1 MTKDFIAKRNNRQQN
16 TRREQLSPQEW
27 AEKKQ
32 LEKESVYQLIDST
45 AEEISENPDKLKA
58 FLDVQ
63 ARMDK
68 YSSANALLIYSQLPE
83 ATRLKDFAG
92 WGEDNVRVK
101 KGAKSIS
108 ILEPVEY
115 TKSDGSQGISYNVK
129 KMFDVSQTNG
139 KKQPAPTLN
148 RDTDDIIAVMV
159 DTSPVNVELIDE
171 MPQPGMGSTRTRI
184 KPSISSA
191 ALMTALS
198 WYKTLHRSLRL
209 LSFPFRATATVAEIW
224 DSRLSASVIWYAR
237 SSVLKPRALRST
249 VFPPTGRIWTR
260 KLSVPNCHRCVPL
273 WARSLPAFPMSFI
286 VRSRSAQKT
295 VRDNRRCF
303 P

>member
-68 YSSANALLIYSQLPE
+68 YSSANALLIYSQLPD

-171 MPQPGMGSTRTRI
+171 MPQPGMGAFYKNEDQTLYIQRGFDDSVKLVQNIAQELAFAQLSIQSDSYSRRDMGFKAVCVGYMVCKKLGVETKSFAVNRI
-184 KPSISSA
+184 
-191 ALMTALS
+191 
-198 WYKTLHRSLRL
+198 
-209 LSFPFRATATVAEIW
+209 
-224 DSRLSASVIWYAR
+224 
-237 SSVLKPRALRST
+237 
-249 VFPPTGRIWTR
+249 
-260 KLSVPNCHRCVPL
+260 
-273 WARSLPAFPMSFI
+273 PADWKDMDAKA
-286 VRSRSAQKT
+286 VRSELSQMRSALGEIATRVSDELYRQKQERT
-295 VRDNRRCF
+295 KDRER
-303 P
+303 

>member
-1 MTKDFIAKRNNRQQN
+1 MTKDFAAKKNNRQNNQ
-16 TRREQLSPQEW
+16 REQLSPQEW
-27 AEKKQ
+27 AEQKQ
-32 LEKESVYQLIDST
+32 LEKEALYQQIDST

-171 MPQPGMGSTRTRI
+171 MPQPGMGAFYKNEDQTLYIQRGFDDSVKLVQNIAQELAFAQLSIQSDSYSRRDMGFKAVCVGYMVCKKLGVETKSFAVNRI
-184 KPSISSA
+184 
-191 ALMTALS
+191 
-198 WYKTLHRSLRL
+198 
-209 LSFPFRATATVAEIW
+209 
-224 DSRLSASVIWYAR
+224 
-237 SSVLKPRALRST
+237 
-249 VFPPTGRIWTR
+249 
-260 KLSVPNCHRCVPL
+260 
-273 WARSLPAFPMSFI
+273 PADWKDMDAKA
-286 VRSRSAQKT
+286 VRSELSQMRSALGEIATRVSDELYRQKQERT
-295 VRDNRRCF
+295 KDRER
-303 P
+303 

>member
-129 KMFDVSQTNG
+129 KMFDVLQTNG

-171 MPQPGMGSTRTRI
+171 MPQPGMGAFYKNEDQTLYIQRGFDDSVKLVQNIAQELAFAQLSIQSDSYSRRDMGFKAVCVGYMVCKKLGVETKSFAVNRI
-184 KPSISSA
+184 
-191 ALMTALS
+191 
-198 WYKTLHRSLRL
+198 
-209 LSFPFRATATVAEIW
+209 
-224 DSRLSASVIWYAR
+224 
-237 SSVLKPRALRST
+237 
-249 VFPPTGRIWTR
+249 
-260 KLSVPNCHRCVPL
+260 
-273 WARSLPAFPMSFI
+273 PADWKDMDAKA
-286 VRSRSAQKT
+286 VRSELSQMRSALGEIATRVSDELYRQKQERT
-295 VRDNRRCF
+295 KDRER
-303 P
+303 

>member
-171 MPQPGMGSTRTRI
+171 MPQPGMGAFYKNEDQTLYIQRGFDDSVKLVQNIAQELAFAQLSIQNDSYSRRDMGFKAVCVGYMVCKKLGVETKSFAVNRV
-184 KPSISSA
+184 PSDWKDMDA
-191 ALMTALS
+191 KA
-198 WYKTLHRSLRL
+198 
-209 LSFPFRATATVAEIW
+209 
-224 DSRLSASVIWYAR
+224 
-237 SSVLKPRALRST
+237 
-249 VFPPTGRIWTR
+249 
-260 KLSVPNCHRCVPL
+260 
-273 WARSLPAFPMSFI
+273 
-286 VRSRSAQKT
+286 VRSELSQMRSALGEIATRVSDELYRQKQERT
-295 VRDNRRCF
+295 KDRER
-303 P
+303 

>member
-45 AEEISENPDKLKA
+45 AEEISENPDKLKV

-171 MPQPGMGSTRTRI
+171 MPQPGMGAFYKNEDQTLYIQRGFDDSVKLVQNIAQELAFAQLSIQSDSYSRRDMGFKAVCVGYMVCKKLGIETKDFAVNRI
-184 KPSISSA
+184 
-191 ALMTALS
+191 
-198 WYKTLHRSLRL
+198 
-209 LSFPFRATATVAEIW
+209 
-224 DSRLSASVIWYAR
+224 
-237 SSVLKPRALRST
+237 
-249 VFPPTGRIWTR
+249 
-260 KLSVPNCHRCVPL
+260 
-273 WARSLPAFPMSFI
+273 PADWKDMDAKA
-286 VRSRSAQKT
+286 VRSELSQMRSALGEIATRVSDELYRQKQERT
-295 VRDNRRCF
+295 KDRER
-303 P
+303 

>member
-16 TRREQLSPQEW
+16 ARREQLSPQEW

-159 DTSPVNVELIDE
+159 DTSPVNVELINE
-171 MPQPGMGSTRTRI
+171 MPQPGMGAFYKNEDQTLYIQRGFDDSVKLVQNIAQELAFAQLSIQSDSYSRREMGFKAVCVGYMVCKKLGVETKSFAVNRI
-184 KPSISSA
+184 
-191 ALMTALS
+191 
-198 WYKTLHRSLRL
+198 
-209 LSFPFRATATVAEIW
+209 
-224 DSRLSASVIWYAR
+224 
-237 SSVLKPRALRST
+237 
-249 VFPPTGRIWTR
+249 
-260 KLSVPNCHRCVPL
+260 
-273 WARSLPAFPMSFI
+273 PADWKDMDAKA
-286 VRSRSAQKT
+286 VRSELSQMRSALGEIATRVSDELYRQKQERT
-295 VRDNRRCF
+295 KDRER
-303 P
+303 

>member
-45 AEEISENPDKLKA
+45 AEEISEDPDKLKA

-171 MPQPGMGSTRTRI
+171 MPQPGMGAFYKNEDQTLYIQRGFDDSVKLVQNIAQELAFAQLSIQSDSYSRRDMGFKAVCVGYMVCKKLGVETKSFAVNRI
-184 KPSISSA
+184 
-191 ALMTALS
+191 
-198 WYKTLHRSLRL
+198 
-209 LSFPFRATATVAEIW
+209 
-224 DSRLSASVIWYAR
+224 
-237 SSVLKPRALRST
+237 
-249 VFPPTGRIWTR
+249 PTDW
-260 KLSVPNCHRCVPL
+260 KDMD
-273 WARSLPAFPMSFI
+273 AKA
-286 VRSRSAQKT
+286 VRSELSQMRSALGEIATRVSDELYRQKQERT
-295 VRDNRRCF
+295 KDRER
-303 P
+303 

>member
-16 TRREQLSPQEW
+16 TQREQLSPQEW

-32 LEKESVYQLIDST
+32 LEKEAVYQLIDST

-139 KKQPAPTLN
+139 KKQPAPSIN
-148 RDTDDIIAVMV
+148 RDTEDIVAVMV
-159 DTSPVNVELIDE
+159 DTSPVNVELSDE
-171 MPQPGMGSTRTRI
+171 MPQPGMGAFYKNEDQTLYIQRGFDDSVKLVQNIAQELAFAHLSIQSDSYSRREMGFKAVCVGYMVCKKLGIDTKSFAVNRV
-184 KPSISSA
+184 PSDWKDMDA
-191 ALMTALS
+191 KAV
-198 WYKTLHRSLRL
+198 
-209 LSFPFRATATVAEIW
+209 RAELTQ
-224 DSRLSASVIWYAR
+224 
-237 SSVLKPRALRST
+237 
-249 VFPPTGRIWTR
+249 
-260 KLSVPNCHRCVPL
+260 
-273 WARSLPAFPMSFI
+273 M
-286 VRSRSAQKT
+286 RSALGEITTRVTDELYRQKQE
-295 VRDNRRCF
+295 RSKDRER
-303 P
+303 

>member
-159 DTSPVNVELIDE
+159 DISPVNVELIDE
-171 MPQPGMGSTRTRI
+171 MPQPGMGAFYKNEDQTLYIQRGFDDSVKLVQNIAQELAFAQLSIQSDSYSRRDMGFKAVCVGYMVCKKLGVETKSFAVNRI
-184 KPSISSA
+184 
-191 ALMTALS
+191 
-198 WYKTLHRSLRL
+198 
-209 LSFPFRATATVAEIW
+209 
-224 DSRLSASVIWYAR
+224 
-237 SSVLKPRALRST
+237 
-249 VFPPTGRIWTR
+249 
-260 KLSVPNCHRCVPL
+260 
-273 WARSLPAFPMSFI
+273 PADWKDMDAKA
-286 VRSRSAQKT
+286 VRSELSQMRSALGEIATRVSDELYRQKQERT
-295 VRDNRRCF
+295 KDRER
-303 P
+303 

>member
-16 TRREQLSPQEW
+16 TRREHLSPQEW

-171 MPQPGMGSTRTRI
+171 MPQPGMGAFYKNEDQTLYIQRGFDDSVKLVQNIAQELAFAQLSIQSDSYSRRDMGFKAVCVGYMVCKKLGVETKSFAVNRI
-184 KPSISSA
+184 
-191 ALMTALS
+191 
-198 WYKTLHRSLRL
+198 
-209 LSFPFRATATVAEIW
+209 
-224 DSRLSASVIWYAR
+224 
-237 SSVLKPRALRST
+237 
-249 VFPPTGRIWTR
+249 
-260 KLSVPNCHRCVPL
+260 
-273 WARSLPAFPMSFI
+273 PADWKDMDAKA
-286 VRSRSAQKT
+286 VRSELSQMRSALGEIATRVSDELYRQKQERT
-295 VRDNRRCF
+295 KDRER
-303 P
+303 

>member
-45 AEEISENPDKLKA
+45 AEEISENPDKLKE

-171 MPQPGMGSTRTRI
+171 MPQPGMGAFYKNEDQTLYIQRGFDDSVKLVQNIAQELAFAQLSIQSDSYSRRDMGFKAVCVGYMVCKKLGVETKSFAVNRI
-184 KPSISSA
+184 
-191 ALMTALS
+191 
-198 WYKTLHRSLRL
+198 
-209 LSFPFRATATVAEIW
+209 
-224 DSRLSASVIWYAR
+224 
-237 SSVLKPRALRST
+237 
-249 VFPPTGRIWTR
+249 
-260 KLSVPNCHRCVPL
+260 
-273 WARSLPAFPMSFI
+273 PADWKDMDAKA
-286 VRSRSAQKT
+286 VRSELSQMRSALGEIATRVSDELYRQKQERT
-295 VRDNRRCF
+295 KDRER
-303 P
+303 

>member
-159 DTSPVNVELIDE
+159 DTSPVEVEIVDE
-171 MPQPGMGSTRTRI
+171 MPQPGMGAFYKNEDQTLYIQRGFDDSVKLVQNIAQELAFAQLSIQSDSYSRRDMGFKAVCVGYMVCKKLGVETKSFAVNRI
-184 KPSISSA
+184 PTDWKDMDA
-191 ALMTALS
+191 KAVRFELS
-198 WYKTLHRSLRL
+198 Q
-209 LSFPFRATATVAEIW
+209 
-224 DSRLSASVIWYAR
+224 
-237 SSVLKPRALRST
+237 
-249 VFPPTGRIWTR
+249 
-260 KLSVPNCHRCVPL
+260 
-273 WARSLPAFPMSFI
+273 M
-286 VRSRSAQKT
+286 RSALGEIATRVSDELYRQKQERT
-295 VRDNRRCF
+295 KDRER
-303 P
+303 

>member
-16 TRREQLSPQEW
+16 TQREQLSPQEW

-148 RDTDDIIAVMV
+148 RDTEDIVAVMV
-159 DTSPVNVELIDE
+159 DTSPVNVELSDE
-171 MPQPGMGSTRTRI
+171 MPQPGMGAFYKNEDQTLYIQRGFDDSVKLVQNIAQELAFAQLSIQSDSYSRRDMGFKAVCVGYMVCKKLGVETKSFAVNRI
-184 KPSISSA
+184 
-191 ALMTALS
+191 
-198 WYKTLHRSLRL
+198 
-209 LSFPFRATATVAEIW
+209 
-224 DSRLSASVIWYAR
+224 
-237 SSVLKPRALRST
+237 
-249 VFPPTGRIWTR
+249 
-260 KLSVPNCHRCVPL
+260 
-273 WARSLPAFPMSFI
+273 PADWKDMDAKA
-286 VRSRSAQKT
+286 VRSELSQMRSALGEIATRVSDELYRQKQERT
-295 VRDNRRCF
+295 KDRER
-303 P
+303 

>member
-171 MPQPGMGSTRTRI
+171 MPQPGMGAFYKNEDQTLYIQRGFDDSVKLIQNIAQELAFAQLSIQSDSYSRRDMGFKAVCVGYMVCKKLGVDTKSFAVNRI
-184 KPSISSA
+184 
-191 ALMTALS
+191 
-198 WYKTLHRSLRL
+198 
-209 LSFPFRATATVAEIW
+209 
-224 DSRLSASVIWYAR
+224 
-237 SSVLKPRALRST
+237 
-249 VFPPTGRIWTR
+249 
-260 KLSVPNCHRCVPL
+260 
-273 WARSLPAFPMSFI
+273 PADWKDMDAKA
-286 VRSRSAQKT
+286 VRSELSQMRSALGEIATRVSDELYRQKQERT
-295 VRDNRRCF
+295 KDRER
-303 P
+303 

>member
-171 MPQPGMGSTRTRI
+171 MPQPGMG
-184 KPSISSA
+184 A
-191 ALMTALS
+191 F
-198 WYKTLHRSLRL
+198 YKNEDQTLYIQRG
-209 LSFPFRATATVAEIW
+209 FD
-224 DSRLSASVIWYAR
+224 DSVKLV
-237 SSVLKPRALRST
+237 
-249 VFPPTGRIWTR
+249 PTIAQE
-260 KLSVPNCHRCVPL
+260 LAFAQL
-273 WARSLPAFPMSFI
+273 SLPSDSYSRRDMGFKAVCVGYMVCKKLGVETKSFAVNRI
-286 VRSRSAQKT
+286 PADWKDMDAKAVRSELSQMRSALGEIATRVSDELYRQKQERT
-295 VRDNRRCF
+295 KDRER
-303 P
+303 

>member
-171 MPQPGMGSTRTRI
+171 MPQPGMGAFYKNEDQTLYIQRGFDDSVKLVQNIAQELAFAQLSIQSDSYSRREMGFKAVCVGYMVCKKLGVETKSFAVNRI
-184 KPSISSA
+184 
-191 ALMTALS
+191 
-198 WYKTLHRSLRL
+198 
-209 LSFPFRATATVAEIW
+209 
-224 DSRLSASVIWYAR
+224 
-237 SSVLKPRALRST
+237 
-249 VFPPTGRIWTR
+249 
-260 KLSVPNCHRCVPL
+260 
-273 WARSLPAFPMSFI
+273 PADWKDMDAKA
-286 VRSRSAQKT
+286 VRSELSQMRSALGEIATRVSDELYRQKQERT
-295 VRDNRRCF
+295 KDRER
-303 P
+303 

>member
-171 MPQPGMGSTRTRI
+171 MPQPGMGAFYKNEDQTLYIQRGFDDSVKLVQNIAQELAFAQLSIQSDSYSRRDMGFKAVCVGYMVCKKLGVDTKSFAVNRI
-184 KPSISSA
+184 
-191 ALMTALS
+191 
-198 WYKTLHRSLRL
+198 
-209 LSFPFRATATVAEIW
+209 
-224 DSRLSASVIWYAR
+224 
-237 SSVLKPRALRST
+237 
-249 VFPPTGRIWTR
+249 
-260 KLSVPNCHRCVPL
+260 
-273 WARSLPAFPMSFI
+273 PADWKDMDAKA
-286 VRSRSAQKT
+286 VRSELSQMRSALGEIATRVSDELYRQKQERT
-295 VRDNRRCF
+295 KDRER
-303 P
+303 

>member
-171 MPQPGMGSTRTRI
+171 MPQPGMGAFYKNEDQTLYIQRGFDDSVKLVQNIAQELAFAQLSIQSDSYSRRDMGFKAVCVGYMVCKKLGVDTKSFAVNRI
-184 KPSISSA
+184 
-191 ALMTALS
+191 
-198 WYKTLHRSLRL
+198 
-209 LSFPFRATATVAEIW
+209 
-224 DSRLSASVIWYAR
+224 
-237 SSVLKPRALRST
+237 
-249 VFPPTGRIWTR
+249 PTDW
-260 KLSVPNCHRCVPL
+260 KDMD
-273 WARSLPAFPMSFI
+273 AKA
-286 VRSRSAQKT
+286 VRSELSQMRSALGEIATRVSDELYRQKQERT
-295 VRDNRRCF
+295 KDRER
-303 P
+303 

>member
-1 MTKDFIAKRNNRQQN
+1 MTKDFIAKKNNRQQN

-171 MPQPGMGSTRTRI
+171 MPQPGMGAFYKNEDQTLYIQRGFDDSVKLVQNIAQELAFAQLSIQSDSYSRRDMGFKAVCVGYMVCKKLGVETKSFAVNRI
-184 KPSISSA
+184 
-191 ALMTALS
+191 
-198 WYKTLHRSLRL
+198 
-209 LSFPFRATATVAEIW
+209 
-224 DSRLSASVIWYAR
+224 
-237 SSVLKPRALRST
+237 
-249 VFPPTGRIWTR
+249 
-260 KLSVPNCHRCVPL
+260 
-273 WARSLPAFPMSFI
+273 PADWKDMDAKA
-286 VRSRSAQKT
+286 VRSELSQMRSALGEIATRVSDELYRQKQERT
-295 VRDNRRCF
+295 KDRER
-303 P
+303 

>member
-171 MPQPGMGSTRTRI
+171 MPQPGMGAFYKNEDQTLYIQRGFSDNVKLCQNIAQELAFAQLSLENDSYNRREMGFKAVCVGYMVCKKLGIDTKSFAVNRI
-184 KPSISSA
+184 PSDWKDMDA
-191 ALMTALS
+191 KA
-198 WYKTLHRSLRL
+198 
-209 LSFPFRATATVAEIW
+209 
-224 DSRLSASVIWYAR
+224 
-237 SSVLKPRALRST
+237 
-249 VFPPTGRIWTR
+249 
-260 KLSVPNCHRCVPL
+260 
-273 WARSLPAFPMSFI
+273 
-286 VRSRSAQKT
+286 VRSELSQMRSAMGEIHSRVSDELYRQKQE
-295 VRDNRRCF
+295 RSKDRER
-303 P
+303 

>member
-171 MPQPGMGSTRTRI
+171 MPQPGMGAFYKNEDQTLYIQRGFDDSVKLVQNI
-184 KPSISSA
+184 AQELAFAQLSIQSDSYSRRDMGFKA
-191 ALMTALS
+191 VCVGYMVCKKLGVET
-198 WYKTLHRSLRL
+198 K
-209 LSFPFRATATVAEIW
+209 SFAVNRV
-224 DSRLSASVIWYAR
+224 
-237 SSVLKPRALRST
+237 
-249 VFPPTGRIWTR
+249 PTDW
-260 KLSVPNCHRCVPL
+260 KDMD
-273 WARSLPAFPMSFI
+273 AKA
-286 VRSRSAQKT
+286 VRSELSQMRSALGEIATRVSDELYRQKQERT
-295 VRDNRRCF
+295 KDRER
-303 P
+303 

>member
-16 TRREQLSPQEW
+16 TQREQLSPQEW

-32 LEKESVYQLIDST
+32 LEKEAVYQLIDST

-171 MPQPGMGSTRTRI
+171 MPQPGMGAFYKNEDQTLYIQRGFDDSVKLVQNIAQELAFAQLSIQSDSYSRRDMGFKAVCVGYMVCKKLGVETKSFAVNRI
-184 KPSISSA
+184 
-191 ALMTALS
+191 
-198 WYKTLHRSLRL
+198 
-209 LSFPFRATATVAEIW
+209 
-224 DSRLSASVIWYAR
+224 
-237 SSVLKPRALRST
+237 
-249 VFPPTGRIWTR
+249 
-260 KLSVPNCHRCVPL
+260 
-273 WARSLPAFPMSFI
+273 PADWKDMDAKA
-286 VRSRSAQKT
+286 VRSELSQMRSALGEIATRVSDELYRQKQERT
-295 VRDNRRCF
+295 KDRER
-303 P
+303 

>member
-16 TRREQLSPQEW
+16 TQREQFSPQEW

-32 LEKESVYQLIDST
+32 LEKEAVYQLIDST

-92 WGEDNVRVK
+92 RGEDNVRVK

-148 RDTDDIIAVMV
+148 RDTEDIVAVMV
-159 DTSPVNVELIDE
+159 DTSPVNVELSDE
-171 MPQPGMGSTRTRI
+171 MPQPGMGAFYKNEDQTLYIQRGFDDSVKLVQNIAQELAFAQLSIQSDSYSRREMGFKAVCVGYMVCKKLGVDTKSFAVNRV
-184 KPSISSA
+184 PSDWKDMDA
-191 ALMTALS
+191 KAV
-198 WYKTLHRSLRL
+198 
-209 LSFPFRATATVAEIW
+209 RAELTQ
-224 DSRLSASVIWYAR
+224 
-237 SSVLKPRALRST
+237 
-249 VFPPTGRIWTR
+249 
-260 KLSVPNCHRCVPL
+260 
-273 WARSLPAFPMSFI
+273 M
-286 VRSRSAQKT
+286 RSALGEITTRVTDELYRQKQE
-295 VRDNRRCF
+295 RSEDRER
-303 P
+303 

>member
-1 MTKDFIAKRNNRQQN
+1 MTKDFIVKRNNRQQN

-171 MPQPGMGSTRTRI
+171 MPQPGMGAFYKNEDQTLYIQRGFDDSVKLVQNIAQELAFAQLSIQSDSYSRRDMGFKAVCVGYMVCKKLGVDTKSFAVNRV
-184 KPSISSA
+184 PSDWKDMDA
-191 ALMTALS
+191 KA
-198 WYKTLHRSLRL
+198 
-209 LSFPFRATATVAEIW
+209 
-224 DSRLSASVIWYAR
+224 
-237 SSVLKPRALRST
+237 
-249 VFPPTGRIWTR
+249 
-260 KLSVPNCHRCVPL
+260 
-273 WARSLPAFPMSFI
+273 
-286 VRSRSAQKT
+286 VRSELSQMRSALGEIATRVSDELYRQKQERT
-295 VRDNRRCF
+295 KDRER
-303 P
+303 